1 MNEETLS
8 KLSEVLCKAFH
19 RQKWTSVDDDGE
31 GSEINRIA
39 WKNCIKVVIEAYE
52 IKQ

>member
-19 RQKWTSVDDDGE
+19 IQQWTSVDDDGE

-39 WKNCIKVVIEAYE
+39 WKVVIEAYE